1 MGGFM
6 TVVQYRR
13 TKRVGVDG
21 ISPLTESMFLMLG
34 IFFMAYGLT
43 LHSAPLFLG
52 TMFSAPFQLAI
63 LLAIGWS
70 KTWRTMLGALAIV
83 IFAIFLPAALWGWNV
98 GAGSIGIV
106 MMFTRLPQIVDLIRM
121 PSVEGV
127 SVVSWLLSSVNLG
140 LWLYY
145 YGYHHD
151 TGAAIS
157 MVITITSNLLIVVIT
172 ALRHRHT
179 KELLARLS
187 SRFSRDVV

>member
-157 MVITITSNLLIVVIT
+157 MVVTIASNLLIVVIA

-187 SRFSRDVV
+187 SLFARDVA

>member
-34 IFFMAYGLT
+34 IFFMAYGLS

-157 MVITITSNLLIVVIT
+157 MVVTIASNLLIVVIA

-187 SRFSRDVV
+187 SLFARDVA

>member
-34 IFFMAYGLT
+34 IFFMAYGLS
-43 LHSAPLFLG
+43 LHSVPLFLG

-157 MVITITSNLLIVVIT
+157 MVVTIASNLIIVVIA

-179 KELLARLS
+179 KLLLARLS
-187 SRFSRDVV
+187 SLFARDVA

>member
-1 MGGFM
+1 MGGSM
-6 TVVQYRR
+6 AAIQYRR
-13 TKRVGVDG
+13 AKRVGVDG
-21 ISPLTESMFLMLG
+21 ISPLTESMFLMVGL
-34 IFFMAYGLT
+34 FFMAYSLV
-43 LHSAPLFLG
+43 LHSVPLFFATL
-52 TMFSAPFQLAI
+52 FSAPYQLAV
-63 LLAIGWS
+63 LLTIGWS

-83 IFAIFLPAALWGWNV
+83 TFAIVLPTVLWGWNV
-98 GAGSIGIV
+98 GAGSVGIV
-106 MMFTRLPQIVDLIRM
+106 MVFTRLPQIVDLIRM

-157 MVITITSNLLIVVIT
+157 MVVTITSNLLIVVIT

-179 KELLARLS
+179 KVLFARVS
-187 SRFSRDVV
+187 SRFASDVA